1 MLERGLN
8 RKMDDV
14 AQLMSCSRGSTW
26 VVFNY
31 IHVKGSFFQN
41 DIYLYMSVYI
51 QGKNYWS
58 EQIPLAIDTQAC
70 FSLCAVWMERYRII

>member
-1 MLERGLN
+1 
-8 RKMDDV
+8 
-14 AQLMSCSRGSTW
+14 
-26 VVFNY
+26 
-31 IHVKGSFFQN
+31 
-41 DIYLYMSVYI
+41 MSVYI